1 MMFRPE
7 CCVLPYSLVLYCTM
21 CIDRRLP
28 APEVDDAASGSGGDE
43 GYGEGDDRQQ
53 NKRNDGVIA
62 RDNLMRAI
70 FPFMSKLLSHNYS
83 AYVLI
88 DAMLVYNI
96 NLYLYRLS
104 IFLLLAIHTHARNI

>member
-7 CCVLPYSLVLYCTM
+7 CCVLSYS
-21 CIDRRLP
+21 I
-28 APEVDDAASGSGGDE
+28 
-43 GYGEGDDRQQ
+43 
-53 NKRNDGVIA
+53 
-62 RDNLMRAI
+62 
-70 FPFMSKLLSHNYS
+70 LSHNYI

-104 IFLLLAIHTHARNI
+104 ITSVGHTYACSKHNMPYCCRHIVYIVLIATIIINVCIYLLYL